1 MQFLRPQCPPGGLEW
16 KDVRASK
23 RSDNGYDAR
32 ARVLDIEFD
41 TRRLVRYENVGRE
54 TAERF
59 LTSAHPASFWR
70 DEIEENYT
78 SHEIT
83 EEESRRTGAKEKHAG
98 LDDLKRLFGDL

>member
-1 MQFLRPQCPPGGLEW
+1 MERRSIHRGGI
-16 KDVRASK
+16 
-23 RSDNGYDAR
+23 RSAGYDAR
-32 ARVLDIEFD
+32 RRVLDIEFD

-59 LTSAHPASFWR
+59 LTSAHPVSFWR

-78 SHEIT
+78 AHEIT
-83 EEESRRTGAKEKHAG
+83 EEESRKTGAGDKHSG

>member
-1 MQFLRPQCPPGGLEW
+1 MERRSIHRGGI
-16 KDVRASK
+16 
-23 RSDNGYDAR
+23 RSAGYDAR
-32 ARVLDIEFD
+32 RRVLDIEFD

-78 SHEIT
+78 AHEIT
-83 EEESRRTGAKEKHAG
+83 EEESRKTGSGDKHSG

>member
-1 MQFLRPQCPPGGLEW
+1 MERRNILRGGI
-16 KDVRASK
+16 
-23 RSDNGYDAR
+23 RSAGYDAR

-83 EEESRRTGAKEKHAG
+83 EEESRRTGAKEKHTG

>member
-1 MQFLRPQCPPGGLEW
+1 MEGC
-16 KDVRASK
+16 
-23 RSDNGYDAR
+23 
-32 ARVLDIEFD
+32 
-41 TRRLVRYENVGRE
+41 TRIDKERQWNVE

>member
-1 MQFLRPQCPPGGLEW
+1 M
-16 KDVRASK
+16 
-23 RSDNGYDAR
+23 
-32 ARVLDIEFD
+32 LDIEFD